1 MFPNLKL
8 QKPYPQVNDYI
19 LFLSMMLRKND
30 LGKLGKKL
38 NSLKYTGNDVNN
50 ITFLIYLH
58 QHFKPEVIYI
68 TKKLQEKNH
77 FNKKTNCCF
86 WWYDW

>member
-38 NSLKYTGNDVNN
+38 NSLKYTGSDVNN

-68 TKKLQEKNH
+68 TKK
-77 FNKKTNCCF
+77 KKKPL
-86 WWYDW
+86 

>member
-68 TKKLQEKNH
+68 TKKVRKNH